1 MLLSESVVKNWV
13 TKWIPLGD
21 RTGYGLDAL
30 YFSTGWLVSTLELY
44 TKPILIGHC
53 IEGEKKNH
61 FCYSYLPK
69 KIEGYFDGLRH

>member
-53 IEGEKKNH
+53 IEGK
-61 FCYSYLPK
+61 K
-69 KIEGYFDGLRH
+69 KITFVIHIYQKK